1 MRPGATFHVAPALHP
16 SSESCIIL
24 DSPEPNP
31 PPPMNQKQ
39 LEALARKNAA
49 KTAAQPKRAR
59 VYDATIE
66 ATRNETRDSAETT
79 RLFKEM
85 KRREF

>member
-1 MRPGATFHVAPALHP
+1 
-16 SSESCIIL
+16 
-24 DSPEPNP
+24 
-31 PPPMNQKQ
+31 MNDKQ

-49 KTAAQPKRAR
+49 KTLSQPKRSRA
-59 VYDATIE
+59 YDATLD
-66 ATRNETRDSAETT
+66 ATRNETPDSAETT

>member
-1 MRPGATFHVAPALHP
+1 
-16 SSESCIIL
+16 
-24 DSPEPNP
+24 
-31 PPPMNQKQ
+31 MNDKQ

-49 KTAAQPKRAR
+49 KTAVQSKRRR

-66 ATRNETRDSAETT
+66 ATRNETRDSSETT

>member
-1 MRPGATFHVAPALHP
+1 
-16 SSESCIIL
+16 
-24 DSPEPNP
+24 
-31 PPPMNQKQ
+31 MNQKQ

-49 KTAAQPKRAR
+49 KSAAQPKRGR

>member
-1 MRPGATFHVAPALHP
+1 MR
-16 SSESCIIL
+16 IL
-24 DSPEPNP
+24 FGHIFNP
-31 PPPMNQKQ
+31 THTTMNQKQ

-49 KTAAQPKRAR
+49 KSAAQPKRGR

>member
-1 MRPGATFHVAPALHP
+1 
-16 SSESCIIL
+16 
-24 DSPEPNP
+24 
-31 PPPMNQKQ
+31 MNQKQ

-49 KTAAQPKRAR
+49 KAAAQPKRRR

-66 ATRNETRDSAETT
+66 VTRNETRDSAETT